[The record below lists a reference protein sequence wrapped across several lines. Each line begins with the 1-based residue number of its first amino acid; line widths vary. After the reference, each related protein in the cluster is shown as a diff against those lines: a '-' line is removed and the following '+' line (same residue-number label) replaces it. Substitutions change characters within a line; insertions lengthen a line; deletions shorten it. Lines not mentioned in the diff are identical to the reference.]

1 MKLSFV
7 WLISMLSLLFLANI
21 MMVLGYVNT
30 QNTMNEQFVEH
41 FLNPAPS
48 LASGGYESIG
58 EYDNLANKPTNGK
71 SDWRATAPDEPL
83 TGPEFKVDDDHLYM
97 FANNQCKPECCGA
110 SFSCSGG
117 CVCTTPGQRDQIN
130 KRGGNNTGPAASV

>member
-7 WLISMLSLLFLANI
+7 WLMSMLALLFLANVL
-21 MMVLGYVNT
+21 MLLGYVNS
-30 QNTMNEQFVEH
+30 QNTMTEQFVEH

-58 EYDNLANKPTNGK
+58 QYDNLTNKPANGQ
-71 SDWRATAPDEPL
+71 SDWRSTAPNEPL
-83 TGPEFKVDDDHLYM
+83 TGPEFKVGDDALYM
-97 FANNQCKPECCGA
+97 FKNNQCKPECCGS

-130 KRGGNNTGPAASV
+130 KRGGNNTTPAASV